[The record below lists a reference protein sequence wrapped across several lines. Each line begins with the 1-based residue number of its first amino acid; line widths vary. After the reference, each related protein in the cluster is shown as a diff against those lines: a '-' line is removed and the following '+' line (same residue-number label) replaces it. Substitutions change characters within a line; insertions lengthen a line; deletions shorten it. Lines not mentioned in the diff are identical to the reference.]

1 MNPLEE
7 NDTIFLAD
15 VLLDDCVEAKRK
27 RSSATGA
34 SRSVDLVC
42 TTSTSG
48 QESETGT
55 IQSLDSLIQEVQE
68 LLGLPSEEPL
78 SSQWKKRQASSLEK
92 SSMVE
97 GFLRPLSPST
107 RITEDEGGKFSYH
120 ERESFIPIMH
130 PCCDCA
136 TGQTSVS
143 AGKEIILIGINGRY
157 NLFLPQI
164 NCTCGKTWSIG
175 MGDLVESGYWPAT
188 VNFETVY
195 AVDLFTTYEDL
206 KITAPG
212 MSRQAFVSMLEHRT
226 KLFGRSGKICGDTLQ
241 KSFLEWTYAKFEVE
255 RLSQVQHFQCPSC
268 TPSMLAVAVD
278 GNRKLYRFKSQ
289 PGPCG
294 FFDGVFLAKD
304 AEVSSFVDYIH
315 GTTRHNP
322 AKGRCGSG
330 QWSAARETANK
341 SASKLDEEGVEKQL
355 SSRNV
360 QFFCSDVV
368 CKYWP
373 YLQRVASHCPE
384 LQNLLNMRPFLSI
397 MHAKAHSWLCELRW
411 GGRNQKGA
419 WNTIGEEVEQP
430 YVRSTC
436 QKLFARICLQS
447 KQVAGTSE
455 RQQTLAKRYM
465 KTVQR
470 ITDATEDLEKLT
482 AELSLQDDQVQ
493 QWVSDVQ
500 QWTTGTPIQNDLQK
514 TIEGLY
520 LSIKQ
525 RKYQLYR
532 QSGDNKRRHKLRK
545 KIVEEKKAL
554 EDAITEHNAVAG
566 EADKLPPPNELLAE
580 DNYSWKWECHGDMV
594 QKKKVCD
601 KALTE
606 RGREGLLCVLKKQL
620 HKVKA
625 QQAMARI
632 AYQCILGQQTVSL
645 DDSSEEQPSD
655 SSSSTDE
662 EL

>member
-1 MNPLEE
+1 MVWLEE
-7 NDTIFLAD
+7 DHDGQPMPKRRRTG
-15 VLLDDCVEAKRK
+15 EKRK

-42 TTSTSG
+42 TPSTSG

-107 RITEDEGGKFSYH
+107 HITEDEGGKFSYH
-120 ERESFIPIMH
+120 ERECFIPIMH

-188 VNFETVY
+188 VNFETLY

-241 KSFLEWTYAKFEVE
+241 KSFLEWTYAKFE
-255 RLSQVQHFQCPSC
+255 
-268 TPSMLAVAVD
+268 
-278 GNRKLYRFKSQ
+278 SQ

-341 SASKLDEEGVEKQL
+341 SASKLDEEGVEHIHGCV
-355 SSRNV
+355 S
-360 QFFCSDVV
+360 CD
-368 CKYWP
+368 
-373 YLQRVASHCPE
+373 
-384 LQNLLNMRPFLSI
+384 
-397 MHAKAHSWLCELRW
+397 
-411 GGRNQKGA
+411 
-419 WNTIGEEVEQP
+419 GEDGIKKEQ
-430 YVRSTC
+430 
-436 QKLFARICLQS
+436 
-447 KQVAGTSE
+447 G
-455 RQQTLAKRYM
+455 
-465 KTVQR
+465 
-470 ITDATEDLEKLT
+470 
-482 AELSLQDDQVQ
+482 
-493 QWVSDVQ
+493 
-500 QWTTGTPIQNDLQK
+500 IQ
-514 TIEGLY
+514 
-520 LSIKQ
+520 
-525 RKYQLYR
+525 
-532 QSGDNKRRHKLRK
+532 
-545 KIVEEKKAL
+545 
-554 EDAITEHNAVAG
+554 
-566 EADKLPPPNELLAE
+566 
-580 DNYSWKWECHGDMV
+580 
-594 QKKKVCD
+594 
-601 KALTE
+601 
-606 RGREGLLCVLKKQL
+606 
-620 HKVKA
+620 
-625 QQAMARI
+625 
-632 AYQCILGQQTVSL
+632 
-645 DDSSEEQPSD
+645 
-655 SSSSTDE
+655 
-662 EL
+662 